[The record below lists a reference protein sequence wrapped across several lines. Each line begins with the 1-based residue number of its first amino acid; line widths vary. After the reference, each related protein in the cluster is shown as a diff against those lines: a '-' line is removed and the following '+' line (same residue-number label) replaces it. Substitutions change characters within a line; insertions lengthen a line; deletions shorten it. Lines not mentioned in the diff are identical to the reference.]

1 MINLGLSRITS
12 LLRPLFGVHD
22 PLPWRAIHIAGTNG
36 KGSIASYVSTFLS
49 HQGYKVGRF
58 TSPHLIN
65 RWDCIWLNSRVVER
79 DVFLAVESELK
90 ARSTEEGIQASEFEF
105 LTAVAF
111 ELFTRHGMDF
121 GVVECGLGGRLDATN
136 ALRPQDVAVS
146 VLAKVGLDHT
156 EFLGNTLQEI
166 AGEKCGIF
174 KHGVPVVVDESNDQV
189 IKDVVEDKLNEVNA
203 GAENAKDLWFKLPT
217 NQAAILETDSIR
229 DVGLADHQ
237 KQNLTTALTA
247 YYTVAQRQPFSQT
260 ASQAT
265 TSQTLESRIG
275 STIQH
280 LPQLIKDSH
289 ASIRGRL
296 EWLSLP
302 AHLLPS
308 SKRGQNVQVLIDGA
322 HNPQSATAL
331 ACYVNNHIRSNNSN
345 KNNNHNNGSHLSKQQ
360 PTVTWLIGMKRG
372 KEINTILQTLIR
384 DGDNVVTCSFGPVD
398 GMPWVQSLDASDL
411 AAQVRQWTSGHVE
424 SAPAAPDGEGSGN
437 VASAI
442 ALAVSAARGGPLCI
456 AGSLYLVGDV
466 LRLVEEGGGRGGPKD
481 QQ

>member
-12 LLRPLFGVHD
+12 LVRPLFSVHD

-90 ARSTEEGIQASEFEF
+90 ARSTEEGIQASEFEI

-136 ALRPQDVAVS
+136 ALRPQDVAAS

-156 EFLGNTLQEI
+156 EFLGGTLQEI

-189 IKDVVEDKLNEVNA
+189 IKGVVEDKLKEVNP
-203 GAENAKDLWFKLPT
+203 GPGNAEDLWFKLPT

-247 YYTVAQRQPFSQT
+247 YYTVEQRQPLSQT
-260 ASQAT
+260 ASQDMMG
-265 TSQTLESRIG
+265 QTPDSRMD

-322 HNPQSATAL
+322 HNPQSASAL
-331 ACYVNNHIRSNNSN
+331 ASYVDNHIRSNN
-345 KNNNHNNGSHLSKQQ
+345 KNDSHLSKQQ
-360 PTVTWLIGMKRG
+360 PTVTWLMGMKQG
-372 KEINTILQTLIR
+372 KEANTILQTLLR

-411 AAQVRQWTSGHVE
+411 ADKVRQCTSGHVE
-424 SAPAAPDGEGSGN
+424 SAPAAPNKGHN

-442 ALAVSAARGGPLCI
+442 ALAVTTAGGGPLCI

-466 LRLVEEGGGRGGPKD
+466 LRLVEQGGEEGGGGRRGPGD
-481 QQ
+481 